1 MGKVVYG
8 LPNVDGSV
16 DGGKDHGTI
25 FAPKGPLGLPLT
37 LGALCMFVTTMY
49 FYVKSLSAAQEAK
62 KFYYVSLSVTG
73 IATVAYLCMRANIGI
88 AYVECAGH
96 NCPGGPYKAL
106 QSHGGMSYPL
116 FWMRYVDWFFTTPFF
131 LLDLCILANACPW
144 ETFFV
149 MLMNA
154 ICIACGAI
162 GALKPSVNV
171 PTFIL
176 GMVTFVAFIQR
187 LVVLPGDAHY
197 QMVMKLTMGIW
208 CAYPIMFLVC
218 EMTHMVATPVEVWMY
233 CILDVAAK
241 CGCGF
246 LLVNG
251 HTRK

>member
-1 MGKVVYG
+1 MGAHG
-8 LPNVDGSV
+8 LQVMPLEGL
-16 DGGKDHGTI
+16 
-25 FAPKGPLGLPLT
+25 LGLPLSV
-37 LGALCMFVTTMY
+37 GFFCMLFTTVY
-49 FYVKSLSAAQEAK
+49 FYVKSLTAPQEAK

-88 AYVECAGH
+88 SYVECAGH
-96 NCPGGPYKAL
+96 DCLDGHSVAENGKPYIAE
-106 QSHGGMSYPL
+106 QSHGGMAYPL

-149 MLMNA
+149 MLLNA
-154 ICIACGAI
+154 ICITCGAI

-171 PTFIL
+171 PMFIL
-176 GMVTFVAFIQR
+176 GMLTFAGFIQR
-187 LVVLPGDAHY
+187 LLVLPGGAHY

-208 CAYPIMFLVC
+208 CAYPVMFLVC
-218 EMTHMVATPVEVWMY
+218 EMSHMVATPVEVWMY